1 MVQSVICYH
10 IKVSPMQ
17 NHLLINPKYM
27 LQLNKMLTLSLPGVF
42 LVKTQFLVYLSNS
55 KLARQLC

>member
-1 MVQSVICYH
+1 
-10 IKVSPMQ
+10 MQ